1 MATTAKPIDITDI
14 TKIKL
19 QDILDEIDILQLD
32 SDPNSTV
39 VLPTS
44 YSSET
49 TTSTLYNNPPVI
61 NLSYNRK
68 VCRYAKRHKIT
79 VEQAFKRLYK

>member
-1 MATTAKPIDITDI
+1 MEGTTVKPIDTVEIE
-14 TKIKL
+14 L
-19 QDILDEIDILQLD
+19 RGILDKINTLQLD
-32 SDPNSTV
+32 SDPNSTA

-49 TTSTLYNNPPVI
+49 TTSTSYDNPPVI
-61 NLSYNRK
+61 NLGYNRK
-68 VCRYAKRHKIT
+68 VCRYAKKHKIT

>member
-1 MATTAKPIDITDI
+1 MEDTTIKPVDNVEVE
-14 TKIKL
+14 L
-19 QDILDEIDILQLD
+19 RGILDKINTLQLE
-32 SDPNSTV
+32 SDPNSTA

-49 TTSTLYNNPPVI
+49 ATSTSYNNPPI
-61 NLSYNRK
+61 TNLGYNRK
-68 VCRYAKRHKIT
+68 VCRYAKKHKIT